1 MSKACFV
8 TGTDTGVGKTL
19 VSAGLIRLFS
29 EDGIKVA
36 GMKPVASGC
45 ELTDQ
50 GLRNEDAIMIMQ
62 ESNVELDYELINPYA
77 FEPPVSPHFAANE
90 SNQEIKLDHIV
101 DRFTAISAQ
110 ADMVIVEGVGGWQV
124 PLSDDQDI
132 SDLAEKLYLPVI
144 LVVGLRLGCINHALL
159 SANAI
164 RQKGLSLIACVASL
178 IDEDY
183 QRLDET
189 LETLE
194 KQLGIPVQLIPR
206 IENAKPE
213 HVTQYLEKTKNQ
225 INEYFI

>member
-1 MSKACFV
+1 MNKGCFI

-19 VSAGLIRLFS
+19 VTAGLIRLFAK
-29 EDGIKVA
+29 EGVKVA

-62 ESNVELDYELINPYA
+62 ESNVELDYDLINPYA
-77 FEPPVSPHFAANE
+77 FEPPVSPHFAASE
-90 SNQEIKLDHIV
+90 SDREIKLDHIIEKYKTISTRV
-101 DRFTAISAQ
+101 DY
-110 ADMVIVEGVGGWQV
+110 VVVEGVGGWEV
-124 PLSDDQDI
+124 PINDSQNV
-132 SDLAEKLYLPVI
+132 SDLAEKLNLPVI

-159 SANAI
+159 TVDAI
-164 RQKGLSLIACVASL
+164 RQKGLSLVACVASQ
-178 IDEDY
+178 IDADY

-194 KQLGIPVQLIPR
+194 KRLGLPVQLIPQ

-213 HVTQYLEKTKNQ
+213 QITQYLEETKNQ
-225 INEYFI
+225 INENI

>member
-29 EDGIKVA
+29 EVGIKVA

-50 GLRNEDAIMIMQ
+50 GLRNEDAIMIMR

-90 SNQEIKLDHIV
+90 SDQEIKLDHIV
-101 DRFTAISAQ
+101 DQFTVISAQ

-124 PLSDDQDI
+124 PLSDDQDV
-132 SDLAEKLYLPVI
+132 SDLAEKLNLPVV

-159 SANAI
+159 SAEAI

-183 QRLDET
+183 QRQDET
-189 LETLE
+189 LETIE
-194 KQLGIPVQLIPR
+194 KRLGIPVQLIPR

-213 HVTQYLEKTKNQ
+213 QVTQYLEKTKNQ
-225 INEYFI
+225 IYENI